1 MKAIQ
6 IAHTGGPEALHLV
19 DIARPV
25 PSSGQV
31 LVEIHAIGVNFI
43 DIYYREG
50 VYPAALPLTLGQE
63 ASGIIVEVG
72 KNVEHFRVDDRVA
85 WCTALGAYAEFAVV
99 PETHLVRVPAKVTFE
114 QAAASLLQGMTAQYL
129 TATTFPLKSGDTALL
144 HAGAGGVGL
153 LLTQMAVAAGAHV
166 ISTVS
171 TPEKAEL
178 ARAAGADD
186 VILYTQEDFEP
197 AVKRI
202 TGGRGVDVVYDSVG
216 KETFERSLK
225 CLRPRGMMV
234 LFGASSGAVPP
245 VDLIQLSR
253 GGSLFLTRPSLV
265 HYVQSREELD
275 ARSENV
281 FHRLERGTL
290 QLRIHQTFP
299 LAEAAKAQDA
309 LQGRHTTGKLLLT
322 P

>member
-6 IAHTGGPEALHLV
+6 IAHTGGPESLHLV
-19 DIARPV
+19 DIERPV

-31 LVEIHAIGVNFI
+31 LVEVHAIGVNFI

-63 ASGIIVEVG
+63 AAGVIVEVG
-72 KNVEHFRVDDRVA
+72 KNVEHFRVGDRVA
-85 WCTALGAYAEFAVV
+85 WCTALGAYAEFSVV
-99 PETHLVRVPAKVTFE
+99 PESHLVRIPARVTFE

-129 TATTFPLKSGDTALL
+129 VTTTFPLKSGDTALL

-178 ARAAGADD
+178 ARLAGAHD

-197 AVKRI
+197 SVKRI
-202 TGGRGVDVVYDSVG
+202 TGGRGVNVVYDSVG

-245 VDLIQLSR
+245 VDPIQLSR

-265 HYVQSREELD
+265 HYLHSREELD
-275 ARSENV
+275 ARSADV
-281 FHRLERGTL
+281 FARIEHGTL
-290 QLRIHQTFP
+290 KLHIDHSFP
-299 LAEAAKAQDA
+299 LAEAAKAQEA
-309 LQGRHTTGKLLLT
+309 LQGRHTTGKLLLI